1 MEPSYF
7 VHARRAG
14 RVVVEGYFETSGSL
28 CIPADMVLR
37 APQT

>member
-7 VHARRAG
+7 VQARRAG

-28 CIPADMVLR
+28 YIPADLVPR
-37 APQT
+37 APQI